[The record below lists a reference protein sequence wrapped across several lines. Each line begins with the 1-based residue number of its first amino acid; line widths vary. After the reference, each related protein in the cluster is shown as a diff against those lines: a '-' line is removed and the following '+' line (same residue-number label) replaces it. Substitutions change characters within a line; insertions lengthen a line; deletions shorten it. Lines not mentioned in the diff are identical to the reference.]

1 MSRDYAQDGRP
12 LSGTLSRII
21 LTAEEENRQILTVAD
36 FKQFYDI
43 SDGYARKMIADLVE
57 RGWLV
62 RAGRG
67 HYQLQSAKTGLDP
80 IPMGEKFVIAGQY
93 APEGFIAY
101 GSAAEYHG
109 LTTQVFQIVLMA
121 TPRLRQSLT
130 ISNTRVRF
138 VRIKPENLVGTQP
151 LRKGP
156 NVSVATVERTIIDAI
171 DRPDLC
177 GGISDLPEIL
187 RRGRSKAQVGRMIDY
202 LPSYRSKSLVQR
214 VGYLLET
221 FGYSVSEEDRA
232 RMHGWCK
239 GSTTYLFPKQ
249 QVGSSDHKA
258 FSKEW
263 TLVINAPGFAS
274 ESNRVNP

>member
-1 MSRDYAQDGRP
+1 VSRNYAQSGRP

-36 FKQFYDI
+36 FRQFYEI

-62 RAGRG
+62 RVARG

-80 IPMGEKFVIAGQY
+80 IPMGEKFVVAGQY

-109 LTTQVFQIVLMA
+109 LTNQVFQTVLVA
-121 TPRLRQSLT
+121 TPRPRKSLT
-130 ISNTRVRF
+130 ISTTRVRF
-138 VRIKPENLVGTQP
+138 VRIKPENLIGTQP

-156 NVSVATVERTIIDAI
+156 SVMVATIERTIIDAI

-187 RRGRSKAQVGRMIDY
+187 RRARSKAQVGRLIEF
-202 LPSYRSKSLVQR
+202 LPSYHSKSLVQR
-214 VGYLLET
+214 VGYLLEA
-221 FGYSVSEEDRA
+221 FGYPVSEEE
-232 RMHGWCK
+232 RMKMRGWCK
-239 GSTTYLFPKQ
+239 GSTAYLFPKL
-249 QVGSSDHKA
+249 QVGSSDHKT
-258 FSKEW
+258 FSGEW
-263 TLVINAPGFAS
+263 NLVINAPGFTPD
-274 ESNRVNP
+274 SNPVKP